1 MKWLR
6 LNPEIPDGHRKVE
19 LPLALKQIIAF
30 TKRDFFSWTTYKTTM
45 VTQLINILIGVFS
58 WGVAASYVQRP
69 VTEMYNSDY
78 ITFLVAGIAIS
89 NLVMPIVQG
98 VQRQLNPWTLE
109 TVMMT
114 GISMPVFVIGNITWT
129 YILSVLTFVPY
140 LLIGTKVFGASLDVN
155 ISSAIAAF
163 VISGAILMG
172 LALISTG
179 IRIVTKST
187 DPVTWAINVLQN
199 LFAGISFPV
208 VYLDTIFFPGVS
220 TISWF
225 LPQTWVYHLARLAML
240 TNASLS
246 DPKVLF
252 EFMKGSVFAVI
263 FLPLGYKILQWG
275 VGKSK
280 REGTL
285 GWY

>member
-1 MKWLR
+1 MNGR
-6 LNPEIPDGHRKVE
+6 LNLLLEAG
-19 LPLALKQIIAF
+19 LAVLMIAALYAVF
-30 TKRDFFSWTTYKTTM
+30 VYVPTEREM
-45 VTQLINILIGVFS
+45 GV
-58 WGVAASYVQRP
+58 VQRIFYFH
-69 VTEMYNSDY
+69 V
-78 ITFLVAGIAIS
+78 
-89 NLVMPIVQG
+89 
-98 VQRQLNPWTLE
+98 
-109 TVMMT
+109 
-114 GISMPVFVIGNITWT
+114 
-129 YILSVLTFVPY
+129 
-140 LLIGTKVFGASLDVN
+140 
-155 ISSAIAAF
+155 SSAIAAF